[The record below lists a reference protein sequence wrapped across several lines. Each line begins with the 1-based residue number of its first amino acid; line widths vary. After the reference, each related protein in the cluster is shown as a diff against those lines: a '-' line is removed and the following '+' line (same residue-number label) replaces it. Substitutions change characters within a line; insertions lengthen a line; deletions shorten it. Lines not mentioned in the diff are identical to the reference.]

1 LARGLGAVAGR
12 LEAGQAGKAA
22 EALTAALAKETGPIA
37 LYCLAEALAAVAG
50 RLDAERAGKVAEV
63 LTAAMA
69 KTTNSSQRAYLARG
83 LGAVAGRLDA
93 ERAGKVAEA
102 LTAALAK
109 ETNPYARASLVRGL
123 AAVAGRLSAPD
134 IVQMLGHPFM
144 VGEARRA
151 LLDVLGQRTRRR
163 FVNTWD
169 FLDWAAANGVDPRP
183 PAPAAR

>member
-1 LARGLGAVAGR
+1 MAKTRNVSQLRYLAQALDAVAGRLEAGPAGKAAQALTAAMAQTTDPSQRAYLAQGLGAVAGR
-12 LEAGQAGKAA
+12 LS
-22 EALTAALAKETGPIA
+22 T
-37 LYCLAEALAAVAG
+37 
-50 RLDAERAGKVAEV
+50 
-63 LTAAMA
+63 
-69 KTTNSSQRAYLARG
+69 
-83 LGAVAGRLDA
+83 
-93 ERAGKVAEA
+93 
-102 LTAALAK
+102 
-109 ETNPYARASLVRGL
+109 
-123 AAVAGRLSAPD
+123 PD